1 MKIKSMYM
9 YYYKELLFIIKNSK
23 KLLGE
28 IFLLKFMLTIVAL
41 LPPLVYKYYINR
53 VIAELQ
59 LNRMLYVIFGYVV
72 LYVIQSLFL
81 VFIRF
86 VENQLNNVLKLDL
99 KNRLLNI
106 YTSMYYVDYEKYS
119 IGDIKLRIESDT
131 DVICTFYIEH
141 ILNPIFSFVGS
152 VIMIVLI
159 LQLNWQLTLFGLI
172 MIAISLYISKVLA
185 EKIKRVSSKFRTDQ
199 SEFEGVIHEALQ
211 NWKEIKI
218 NNLEKKEEELLKQ
231 KWNAL
236 SKSVLKRTKY
246 EYLHGALIA
255 INLFFVTRMNLYFFG
270 GILIISKL
278 LTVPSMLV
286 FMNYYEQLYSNI
298 QTILDSIV
306 NLSSQSPKI
315 DAVLSVLKYVD
326 EYNVEEQTN
335 VDLNQKIAQGN
346 ICLDHISF
354 QYPSSIDYVLH
365 DVSTTFQKN
374 HSVAIVGES
383 GCGKTTL
390 VKLLVGLYLPN
401 HGAIYL
407 DDINLNRIPLET
419 RSQIINIVMQDPML
433 FNMSIRDNLL
443 MVKPN
448 AAQEEIDDV
457 CKKANIYEF
466 IQSTPEK
473 YNTVIGEQGIKL
485 SGGQKQRLAIART
498 LLINPLI
505 LIIDEATSSLDSENE
520 SSIVKSIYDLAE
532 DKTIIT
538 ISHKYSTISKSDDIV
553 IIQDGTIK
561 EQGKLKNIVSESEL
575 FTSIFRKEN
584 IATKMTGSN

>member
-1 MKIKSMYM
+1 MKIKSMHM
-9 YYYKELLFIIKNSK
+9 HYYKELLFIIKNSK

-28 IFLLKFMLTIVAL
+28 IFILKLIFTAVAL
-41 LPPLVYKYYINR
+41 IPPLVYKFYINQ
-53 VIAELQ
+53 VIAKLQ
-59 LNRMLYVIFGYVV
+59 LNRMIYVILGYIT
-72 LYVIQSLFL
+72 LYIVQTLFVI
-81 VFIRF
+81 VIRYA
-86 VENQLNNVLKLDL
+86 ENRLNNRLKLDL
-99 KNRLLNI
+99 KNRLLHI
-106 YTSMYYVDYEKYS
+106 YTTMYYMDYEKYS

-159 LQLNWQLTLFGLI
+159 LQLNWQLTLFGMV
-172 MIAISLYISKVLA
+172 MIAISLYITKNLA
-185 EKIKRVSSKFRTDQ
+185 EKIKKVSSKFRTDQ
-199 SEFEGVIHEALQ
+199 SEFESVIHEALQ

-236 SKSVLKRTKY
+236 SKSVLRRTKY

-278 LTVPSMLV
+278 LSVPTMLV
-286 FMNYYEQLYSNI
+286 FMNYYEQIYSNI
-298 QTILDSIV
+298 QTILGSIV
-306 NLSSQSPKI
+306 NLSAQSPKI
-315 DAVLSVLKYVD
+315 DAVLSVLKYVN
-326 EYNVEEQTN
+326 EHNVEEQTN
-335 VDLNQKIAQGN
+335 LNMNQMTFKGN
-346 ICLDHISF
+346 IRVDNLSF
-354 QYPSSIDYVLH
+354 RYPSSNDYVLRN
-365 DVSTTFQKN
+365 VSTTFLNNK
-374 HSVAIVGES
+374 STAIVGES

-390 VKLLVGLYLPN
+390 VKLLVGLYLPD
-401 HGAIYL
+401 GGGIYI
-407 DDINLNRIPLET
+407 DDINLNKISLET

-443 MVKPN
+443 MAKPD
-448 AAQEEIDDV
+448 AAQEEIDIV
-457 CKKANIYEF
+457 CKKANIYDF
-466 IQSTPEK
+466 VQSTPEK

-498 LLINPLI
+498 LLINPKI

-520 SSIVKSIYDLAE
+520 NSIVKSIYDLSQ

-538 ISHKYSTISKSDDIV
+538 ISHRYSTISKSDDIV

-561 EQGKLKNIVSESEL
+561 EQGQLKNIVSESKL

-584 IATKMTGSN
+584 IVDNSAGSI